1 MMMLIKFFMNRNW
14 WHQWW
19 VQVQLGNLQT
29 AVQVPLNR
37 AEEKVCEEAQRKALS
52 RVQWLKLSRGAGPT
66 CKRRV
71 NRSRRRGC
79 RGSAVLLCCC
89 LCICCRNVVFCDV
102 LMLPVCL
109 CCCVS
114 VTVLFMSVLLCVCF
128 AMLLPVSVLLCL
140 CCCMSSLNRELLC
153 LFRCFWSD
161 PESLWLLGN
170 AL

>member
-1 MMMLIKFFMNRNW
+1 MMLIKFFMNRNG

-29 AVQVPLNR
+29 AVQVALNR

-66 CKRRV
+66 CERRV
-71 NRSRRRGC
+71 NQSRWRGC

-89 LCICCRNVVFCDV
+89 LCICCCNVVFCDV
-102 LMLPVCL
+102 LLLPVCL

-114 VTVLFMSVLLCVCF
+114 VTLLFMSVLLCVCF

-161 PESLWLLGN
+161 PESLWLLSN

>member
-1 MMMLIKFFMNRNW
+1 MMMLIKFFMNRNG

-66 CKRRV
+66 CKRQV

-114 VTVLFMSVLLCVCF
+114 VTVVYVCVVVCLFCHVAACVRVV
-128 AMLLPVSVLLCL
+128 VSVLLHVIIK
-140 CCCMSSLNRELLC
+140 S
-153 LFRCFWSD
+153 W
-161 PESLWLLGN
+161 
-170 AL
+170 ALVFVQMFLIRSRVSVVAR

>member
-1 MMMLIKFFMNRNW
+1 MMMLIKFFMNRNG

-37 AEEKVCEEAQRKALS
+37 AEEKVCEEVQRKALS

-114 VTVLFMSVLLCVCF
+114 VLPCCCLCPCCCV
-128 AMLLPVSVLLCL
+128 

>member
-1 MMMLIKFFMNRNW
+1 MMMLIKFFMNRNG

-66 CKRRV
+66 CERRV
-71 NRSRRRGC
+71 NQSRRRGC

-89 LCICCRNVVFCDV
+89 LCICVVVC
-102 LMLPVCL
+102 LWLCCLCL
-109 CCCVS
+109 CCV
-114 VTVLFMSVLLCVCF
+114 SVLLCVCF